1 MSFILNA
8 LRKSEQERQ
17 ALQPET
23 VTDRI
28 LLPQPQQR
36 HSKTT
41 KILAFLVI
49 ANVLV
54 IGYIVWFVRNGS
66 TPTPVVTT
74 PAISKPLS
82 VPETKLEPKTHPERP
97 PQKAESETASIAEL
111 IEGEKR
117 EPAPLPAKPVI
128 TKKPE
133 ADTIKQPAIVNKP
146 ALPIPTIPATA
157 AVVKAQPAA
166 PDAVPEQKDI
176 PYLNDLSFEFRQ
188 TVPKLNINVFVY
200 SQQPEERFVMI
211 DMVKYKQGQQM
222 KDAMLLKEIHPDGL
236 VIDYKNQIFK
246 IKRP

>member
-28 LLPQPQQR
+28 LLPQPQQSR
-36 HSKTT
+36 SKTT
-41 KILAFLVI
+41 IFLAFLII
-49 ANVLV
+49 ASVLV
-54 IGYIVWFVRNGS
+54 IAYIVWFVRNNS
-66 TPTPVVTT
+66 APMPAATA

-82 VPETKLEPKTHPERP
+82 VLETKLEPKTPPERP
-97 PQKAESETASIAEL
+97 PQKAESKTASIAEL
-111 IEGEKR
+111 IEGEKP
-117 EPAPLPAKPVI
+117 EPAPLPAKPII

-133 ADTIKQPAIVNKP
+133 ADTIKQPAIVSKS
-146 ALPIPTIPATA
+146 ALPIPTSPATA
-157 AVVKAQPAA
+157 AAVKVQPT
-166 PDAVPEQKDI
+166 PPEAVPEPKDI
-176 PYLNDLSFEFRQ
+176 PFLNDLSFEFRQ
-188 TVPKLNINVFVY
+188 TVPKLTINVFVY

-211 DMVKYKQGQQM
+211 DMVKYKQGQQI
-222 KDAMLLKEIHPDGL
+222 KDSMLLKEIRHDSL

>member
-17 ALQPET
+17 TLQPET

-28 LLPQPQQR
+28 LQPQPQQR

-41 KILAFLVI
+41 KLLVFLVI

-54 IGYIVWFVRNGS
+54 IAYIVWFVRNNLA
-66 TPTPVVTT
+66 PTPAVTS

-82 VPETKLEPKTHPERP
+82 LPETIREPKTHQERP
-97 PQKAESETASIAEL
+97 PQKTGSETASIAEL
-111 IEGEKR
+111 IEGEKQ
-117 EPAPLPAKPVI
+117 EPVPLPAKPVI

-133 ADTIKQPAIVNKP
+133 ADTIKQPAIVNKS
-146 ALPIPTIPATA
+146 ALPIPTIPAPAT
-157 AVVKAQPAA
+157 VKDQPTLTET
-166 PDAVPEQKDI
+166 VPEQKDI
-176 PYLNDLSFEFRQ
+176 PFLNDLSFEFRQ
-188 TVPKLNINVFVY
+188 TVPKLSINVFVY

-211 DMVKYKQGQQM
+211 DMVKYKQGQQI
-222 KDAMLLKEIHPDGL
+222 KDALLLKEIRPDSL
-236 VIDYKNQIFK
+236 VIDYKNQTFK